1 MAITPNPAPNP
12 NPNPNHDPNPNPN
25 PDQVA
30 GGRLELYKSVRYPKF
45 MRERAERQQRALAT
59 VEAQEREARRLQ
71 DLIDRINPNSLTP

>member
-1 MAITPNPAPNP
+1 MLVVS
-12 NPNPNHDPNPNPN
+12 HDAEFVTAAA
-25 PDQVA
+25 DSIADVA

-45 MRERAERQQRALAT
+45 MRERAERQQRAVAT

>member
-1 MAITPNPAPNP
+1 MLLVS
-12 NPNPNHDPNPNPN
+12 HDAEFVTAAA
-25 PDQVA
+25 DSIADVA

-71 DLIDRINPNSLTP
+71 DLIYRINPNSLTP